1 MENAKFKK
9 SLFGYKKKGVNEYIA
24 ELSLKTQKMIDDRDD
39 EIEDLKKEIEAL
51 NAKIELLTEKNNLV
65 GEAIFA
71 AEKKAK
77 DIVDEAKKEAEKVK
91 ADADAEVEKSKKVLA
106 HLNDEINDLKA
117 GLNASVAKY
126 QAELD
131 KLVNDNK

>member
-1 MENAKFKK
+1 MGNTKFKK
-9 SLFGYKKKGVNEYIA
+9 ALFGYKKQNVNEYIA
-24 ELSLKTQKMIDDRDD
+24 ELSLKTQKMLNQRDD
-39 EIEDLKKEIEAL
+39 EIEDLKKANE
-51 NAKIELLTEKNNLV
+51 ELEEQVNTLTEKNNLV
-65 GEAIFA
+65 GEAILE

-77 DIVDEAKKEAEKVK
+77 EIIEAAKKDAEKVK

-106 HLNDEINDLKA
+106 HLTDEINDLKA

-131 KLVNDNK
+131 KLVNEK

>member
-9 SLFGYKKKGVNEYIA
+9 SLFGYKKATVNEYIA
-24 ELSLKTQKMIDDRDD
+24 ELSLKTQQMINQCED
-39 EIEDLKKEIEAL
+39 EIDDLKKENEAL
-51 NAKIELLTEKNNLV
+51 NEKINVLTEKNNLV

-77 DIVDEAKKEAEKVK
+77 EIIEEAKKEAEKVK

-117 GLNASVAKY
+117 GLSASVAKY

-131 KLVNDNK
+131 KLVK

>member
-9 SLFGYKKKGVNEYIA
+9 SLFGYKKKSVNEYVA
-24 ELSLKTQKMIDDRDD
+24 ELSLKTQKMLVQRDD
-39 EIEDLKKEIEAL
+39 EIEDLKKANE
-51 NAKIELLTEKNNLV
+51 ELTEKVNELTEKNNMV

-77 DIVDEAKKEAEKVK
+77 DIIAEAEKEAAKMK
-91 ADADAEVEKSKKVLA
+91 ADAEEEVAKSKKVLA
-106 HLNDEINDLKA
+106 HLNDEINELKS
-117 GLNASVAKY
+117 GLSASVAKY

-131 KLVNDNK
+131 KLVSDK

>member
-9 SLFGYKKKGVNEYIA
+9 SLFGYKKSTVNEYIT
-24 ELSLKTQKMIDDRDD
+24 EFSMQTQQMLNQRDD
-39 EIEDLKKEIEAL
+39 EIEDLKKENAAL
-51 NAKIELLTEKNNLV
+51 TEKVDALTEKNNLV

-77 DIVDEAKKEAEKVK
+77 EIVEDAKKEAEKIK
-91 ADADAEVEKSKKVLA
+91 ADAEAEIEDSKKVLDR
-106 HLNDEINDLKA
+106 LKEEINELKA
-117 GLNASVAKY
+117 GLSASVAKY

-131 KLVNDNK
+131 KLVK

>member
-9 SLFGYKKKGVNEYIA
+9 AMFGYSKKSVNEYIVG
-24 ELSLKTQKMIDDRDD
+24 LNLKTKKMLTNRED
-39 EIEDLKKEIEAL
+39 EIEDLKKANEAL
-51 NAKIELLTEKNNLV
+51 QEQVAALTEKNNMV

-77 DIVDEAKKEAEKVK
+77 EIIEEAEKEAAKMK
-91 ADADAEVEKSKKVLA
+91 ADAQAEVEKSNKVLA
-106 HLNDEINDLKA
+106 HLNDEINNLKA
-117 GLNASVAKY
+117 GLSASVAKY

-131 KLVNDNK
+131 KLVGDK

>member
-9 SLFGYKKKGVNEYIA
+9 SLFGYKKSTVNEYIT
-24 ELSLKTQKMIDDRDD
+24 EFSMQTQQMLNQRDD
-39 EIEDLKKEIEAL
+39 EIEDLKKENAAL
-51 NAKIELLTEKNNLV
+51 AEKVDALTEKNNLV

-77 DIVDEAKKEAEKVK
+77 EIVEDAKKEAEKIK
-91 ADADAEVEKSKKVLA
+91 ADAEAEIEDSKKVLDR
-106 HLNDEINDLKA
+106 LKEEINELKA
-117 GLNASVAKY
+117 GLSASVAKY

-131 KLVNDNK
+131 KLVK

>member
-9 SLFGYKKKGVNEYIA
+9 SLFGYSRKNVNEYVIG
-24 ELSLKTQKMIDDRDD
+24 LNLKTKKMLPQRED
-39 EIEDLKKEIEAL
+39 EIEDLKKENE
-51 NAKIELLTEKNNLV
+51 ELKEQVSALTEKNNMV

-77 DIVDEAKKEAEKVK
+77 EIVEDAEKEAAKLK
-91 ADADAEVEKSKKVLA
+91 SDAEAEVEKSKKVLA

-131 KLVNDNK
+131 KLVNDK

>member
-9 SLFGYKKKGVNEYIA
+9 SLFGYSRKNVNEYVIGLNL
-24 ELSLKTQKMIDDRDD
+24 ETKKMLTVRED
-39 EIEDLKKEIEAL
+39 EIEDLKKENE
-51 NAKIELLTEKNNLV
+51 ELKEKVTILTEKNNMV

-77 DIVDEAKKEAEKVK
+77 EIIEDAKKEAEKVK
-91 ADADAEVEKSKKVLA
+91 ADAEAEVEKSKKVLA

-131 KLVNDNK
+131 KLVSDK

>member
-1 MENAKFKK
+1 MGNTKFKK
-9 SLFGYKKKGVNEYIA
+9 ALFGYKKQNVNEYIA
-24 ELSLKTQKMIDDRDD
+24 ELSLKTQKMLNQRDD
-39 EIEDLKKEIEAL
+39 EIEDLKKANE
-51 NAKIELLTEKNNLV
+51 ELAEQVNTLTEKNNLV
-65 GEAIFA
+65 GEAILE

-77 DIVDEAKKEAEKVK
+77 EIIEAAKKDAEKVK

-106 HLNDEINDLKA
+106 HLTDEINDLKA

-131 KLVNDNK
+131 KLVNEK

>member
-9 SLFGYKKKGVNEYIA
+9 SLFGYKKAIVNEYIE
-24 ELSLKTQKMIDDRDD
+24 ELSLETQKMINQCEDQ
-39 EIEDLKKEIEAL
+39 IEDLKKENEAL
-51 NAKIELLTEKNNLV
+51 NEKINVLTEKNNMV
-65 GEAIFA
+65 GDAIFA

-77 DIVDEAKKEAEKVK
+77 EIIEDAKKEAEKVK

-117 GLNASVAKY
+117 GLSASVAKY

-131 KLVNDNK
+131 KLIK